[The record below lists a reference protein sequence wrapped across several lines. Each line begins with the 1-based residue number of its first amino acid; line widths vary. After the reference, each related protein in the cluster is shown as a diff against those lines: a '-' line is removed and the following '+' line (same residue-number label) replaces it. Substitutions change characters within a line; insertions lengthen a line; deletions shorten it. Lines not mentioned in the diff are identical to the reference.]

1 MMNYSFFRRNAEK
14 VRAELRKRGI
24 DVMILTHQQKYSYVS
39 GNFHNDFNLGD
50 CIFGRPGAHPARGDR
65 GVAQAQI

>member
-24 DVMILTHQQKYSYVS
+24 DVMLSLIH
-39 GNFHNDFNLGD
+39 
-50 CIFGRPGAHPARGDR
+50 I
-65 GVAQAQI
+65 